1 VKPKIPARDP
11 TVRQALAGIEHV
23 EARLREMV
31 QDLEERY
38 GVEVRAITL
47 SKTASGNVR
56 VQRTI
61 AVRIEVAL

>member
-23 EARLREMV
+23 EARVREMV
-31 QDLEERY
+31 QDLEDRY
-38 GVEVRAITL
+38 GVEVRAIHL
-47 SKTASGNVR
+47 DKTASGNVR

-61 AVRIEVAL
+61 AVKVEVAL

>member
-1 VKPKIPARDP
+1 MTAADPNPTLRD
-11 TVRQALAGIEHV
+11 ALTGIEHV

-38 GVEVRAITL
+38 GVEVRAIHL
-47 SKTASGNVR
+47 DKTASGNVR

-61 AVRIEVAL
+61 VVKVEVAL